1 MKKINYLIMILSIS
15 IGSLN
20 AQQNVADFE
29 NLTLSPESYW
39 DGSDL
44 SGLSLA
50 SEYTS
55 SFNVGD
61 VIFNNTWNS
70 KWSYWSNGWIY
81 SNKTDSITS
90 GSANLSSAI
99 AGHGVNN
106 SSNYAIGMN
115 NVYLH
120 LDTSNTT
127 DPVTGLY
134 ITNTTYAHNSMRD
147 GDQFAKKFTNAD
159 QDFYKLTITSVINGL
174 DIDTVELLL
183 ADFTHLDSTQ
193 DYILSDWQYVDLTSL
208 GFVDSI
214 KFSLSSSDNG
224 AFGMN
229 TPAFFALDNISHGA
243 SIYDLENLTL
253 SPNSFFDGSDLS
265 GTPDNPDYYSVFSS
279 GGVNFEN
286 IWNSQWFY
294 WKSGWIYSNTTDS
307 VTSGFSNLS
316 SSKAG
321 SGYMGSENY
330 VVGKSGSTITY
341 DNPRDFSAFISNNT
355 YAANS
360 MRDGDQ
366 FAKKFTNADQDY
378 LKLLLYGYLNG
389 SLVDSSMLYLAD
401 FTHADSS
408 LDYIVNVTPGF
419 DWQYVQIASN
429 NVDSVVFKLESSDM
443 GAFGMNT
450 PDFFCMDNVGSYPL
464 SNNKLSENKLRVYP
478 NPTNDFVYFDN
489 YEDLLELKI
498 SIYDIT
504 GRLINQQIN
513 LNYINISNLPI
524 GQYMFRIEDKD
535 QIYSEIII
543 KK

>member
-1 MKKINYLIMILSIS
+1 MKKINYLLTILIIS
-15 IGSLN
+15 CANIS
-20 AQQNVADFE
+20 AQQNIADFE
-29 NLTLSPESYW
+29 NLILSPESYW
-39 DGSDL
+39 DGSDS
-44 SGLSLA
+44 SGISLA
-50 SEYTS
+50 SQYTS

-61 VIFNNTWNS
+61 ITLNNTWNS
-70 KWSYWSNGWIY
+70 KWGYWQDGWIY
-81 SNKTDSITS
+81 SNNTDSLTS
-90 GSANLSSAI
+90 GSLNLSSSI
-99 AGHGVNN
+99 VGHGINN
-106 SSNYAIGMN
+106 SSNYAIGQN

-127 DPVTGLY
+127 FPINGIYV
-134 ITNTTYAHNSMRD
+134 TNTTYAHNSMRD
-147 GDQFAKKFTNAD
+147 GDAFSKMFTNAD
-159 QDFYKLTITSVINGL
+159 QDFFRLTITSVNNGN
-174 DIDTVELLL
+174 DIDSVEFLL
-183 ADFTHLDSTQ
+183 ADFTHPDSTQ
-193 DYILSDWQYVDLTSL
+193 DYIVNDWQYVDLTSL

-224 AFGMN
+224 TFGMN
-229 TPAFFALDNISHGA
+229 TPAFFAIDDIVHGGTT
-243 SIYDLENLTL
+243 YDFENLTL

-265 GTPDNPDYYSVFSS
+265 GTPDNPNFYSIFSS

-286 IWNSQWFY
+286 LWNSQWNY

-307 VTSGFSNLS
+307 VTSGLGNLS

-330 VVGKSGSTITY
+330 VVGKSGSFITY
-341 DNPRDFSAFISNNT
+341 DNPRDFSAFISNST

-378 LKLLLYGYLNG
+378 LKLLFYGYLNG

-401 FTHADSS
+401 FTNTDST
-408 LDYIVNVTPGF
+408 LDYIVNITPGF
-419 DWQYVQIASN
+419 DWQYVELASN

-464 SNNKLSENKLRVYP
+464 SNHNLIKNRLSVYP
-478 NPTNDFVYFDN
+478 NPTADFVYFDN
-489 YEDLLELKI
+489 YEDLSELKI
-498 SIYDIT
+498 SVFDLSGKLIYKQT
-504 GRLINQQIN
+504 S
-513 LNYINISNLPI
+513 LNYINISKFPVGHYI
-524 GQYMFRIEDKD
+524 FRIEDKN
-535 QIYSEIII
+535 QIKSEIII